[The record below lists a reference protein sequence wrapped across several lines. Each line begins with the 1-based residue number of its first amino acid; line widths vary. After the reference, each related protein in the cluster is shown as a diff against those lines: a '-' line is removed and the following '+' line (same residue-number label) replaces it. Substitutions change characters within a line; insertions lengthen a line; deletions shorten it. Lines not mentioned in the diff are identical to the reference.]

1 MPKQLRMVLEI
12 DEVAGEASES
22 ITEGEILETMDGAFE
37 MVLSEH
43 DAESIDELEAAVVR
57 MQYEVNRRVMARQLA
72 SIAQKKL
79 SESRARE
86 SGCEPT
92 SHRIELTVNLDD
104 MSLRP
109 TESRTRRGGSST
121 TRPRR
126 S

>member
-12 DEVAGEASES
+12 DEVAGETSES

-43 DAESIDELEAAVVR
+43 DTESIDELEAAVVR

-79 SESRARE
+79 SESRARA

-92 SHRIELTVNLDD
+92 PHRIELTVNLDD

-109 TESRTRRGGSST
+109 TGSRTRRGGSST